1 MYINQDFSRRMDGL
15 KPLVYVDVED
25 AELAQYSALAEAVA
39 AGGRVPLVLV
49 GDDVV
54 SPAAISSYWIE
65 DQLDKLEAV
74 AVGAG
79 EGGRD

>member
-1 MYINQDFSRRMDGL
+1 
-15 KPLVYVDVED
+15 VDVDD
-25 AELAQYSALAEAVA
+25 AGLAQYPALAEAVTE
-39 AGGRVPLVLV
+39 GSRIPLVLV
-49 GDDVV
+49 GDEVV

-65 DQLDKLEAV
+65 DQLDKLEAM